1 MLGFEPRANLAETTL
16 RGQERRMK
24 SDENLSGYER
34 GDLGRGT
41 VLGGGRERS
50 WGGNVGGRGTC
61 TGFEGEP

>member
-1 MLGFEPRANLAETTL
+1 
-16 RGQERRMK
+16 MK

-50 WGGNVGGRGTC
+50 WGGNVGGRGTW